1 MALHRK
7 AFAGIEIGIATDNSR
22 ELSMDLKTETV
33 ILDFFGTDLDHIRDS
48 AEILGLVKPRLNL
61 TSTAFDTADYWF

>member
-7 AFAGIEIGIATDNSR
+7 AFSGIEIGIATDKSR

-33 ILDFFGTDLDHIRDS
+33 ILDFFGTDLDRIRDS

-61 TSTAFDTADYWF
+61 TLTAFDTADYWF